1 MKVIAFLLLLSVCIT
16 KIHTQETWKLAKNK
30 KGIKVYVSVVPSS
43 DYYAFKA
50 VMSVRATEI
59 EIVKIFKDVNKY
71 PEWFAFTASA
81 KLINQI
87 TNDEQLFFME
97 TDYPW
102 PYSNECMNYH
112 MEFVKIQGNK
122 QKITITGTNKST
134 NCKKSLKKASGYIL
148 LEPDGGNTKISYY
161 FHSEPSQNIPTWLIN
176 PMIHEMPYQTF
187 ISMRKKLN
195 SLNH

>member
-1 MKVIAFLLLLSVCIT
+1 MKAIAFLLLLSLSIT
-16 KIHTQETWKLAKNK
+16 KTHAQKTWELAKNK
-30 KGIKVYVSVVPSS
+30 KGIKVYVSVIPSS

-59 EIVKIFKDVNKY
+59 EIVKILKDVNKY
-71 PEWFAFTASA
+71 PDWFAFTASA
-81 KLINQI
+81 KLMNQT
-87 TNDEQLFFME
+87 TNEHLFFME

-112 MEFVKIQGNK
+112 MEFVKIQDKK
-122 QKITITGTNKST
+122 QKITITGTDKNV

-148 LEPDGGNTKISYY
+148 LEPDGGNTKISYF
-161 FHSEPSQNIPTWLIN
+161 FHSEPSQNIPKWLIN

-187 ISMRKKLN
+187 ISMRKKLDYLHN
-195 SLNH
+195 